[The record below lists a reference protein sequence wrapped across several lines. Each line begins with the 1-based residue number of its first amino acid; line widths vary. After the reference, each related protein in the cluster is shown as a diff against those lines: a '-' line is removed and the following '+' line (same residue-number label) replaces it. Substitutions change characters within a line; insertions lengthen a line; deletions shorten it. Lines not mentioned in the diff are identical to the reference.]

1 MADIE
6 AQMAEMQT
14 QFDSSYKDLEK
25 AKQYNDELN
34 AKLLKV
40 HDDMQVLC
48 DDKAQ
53 LENMLKQKDQKYN
66 KLMQEIDYRESEKE
80 KIIDHIKKQAEN
92 AVAFYKNKYE
102 RKLREQE

>member
-1 MADIE
+1 
-6 AQMAEMQT
+6 MAEMQA

-34 AKLLKV
+34 AKLNKV
-40 HDDMQVLC
+40 HDDMHTLC
-48 DDKAQ
+48 EDKKE
-53 LENMLKQKDQKYN
+53 LESVLKQKDQKYN
-66 KLMQEIDYRESEKE
+66 TLMQEIDYRENEKE

-102 RKLREQE
+102 RKLRTQE